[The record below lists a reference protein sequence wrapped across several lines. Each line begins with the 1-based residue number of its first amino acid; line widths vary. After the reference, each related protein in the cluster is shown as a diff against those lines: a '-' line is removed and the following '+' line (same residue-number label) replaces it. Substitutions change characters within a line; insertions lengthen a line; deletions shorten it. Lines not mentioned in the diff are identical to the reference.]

1 MALKFFGNVNKAEA
15 DLESTDK
22 LVQADCEKSGVKSA
36 MRDGKV
42 ISLSDA
48 TTSEKYAALR
58 AAQPSGEDL
67 ESRAQ
72 LVQRN
77 GIIAAELEATSV
89 KLTAAQA
96 TVASLTQENAQA
108 KSKIETLEASNAT
121 LTSEKS
127 NQINLRDA
135 AVKENANLAK
145 EVSNQKLALAK
156 DCLAWGCV
164 DFKAADGKALAKD
177 ASDADLAK
185 SAEAMSFADLHTA
198 HKGAINSSMAKL
210 GGNIVGLP
218 AAGVAGAAKSAGGIL
233 AQLNAI
239 TDPNARTQFYRENKA
254 LIAAAKATWN

>member
-42 ISLSDA
+42 IPISDA

-77 GIIAAELEATSV
+77 GIIAAELEATSI
-89 KLTAAQA
+89 KLNTSQA

-145 EVSNQKLALAK
+145 EVSALNTAISK
-156 DCLAWGCV
+156 HCLSHNALDLKG
-164 DFKAADGKALAKD
+164 ADGKPLVGESAIEAANKIPHEERLA
-177 ASDADLAK
+177 ADQGAVNK
-185 SAEAMSFADLHTA
+185 AMA
-198 HKGAINSSMAKL
+198 GL
-210 GGNIVGLP
+210 GLNISGLP
-218 AAGVAGAAKSAGGIL
+218 SAPANTTPNKPKSDLKGYDRTKAAMEE
-233 AQLNAI
+233 Q
-239 TDPNARTQFYRENKA
+239 A
-254 LIAAAKATWN
+254 LRLMGKK